1 MTSPY
6 RRLLLPIYAPSM
18 LMAVGQ
24 QAVLILL
31 PLYALHLGGGA
42 SWAAAILGFRGL
54 GAWLADVPAGLA
66 AARFGDKA
74 VMLVGLGLL
83 SVAGLA
89 LSVVENLP
97 MLAAVALLY
106 GMGMSNWLL
115 GRISYVTDTCA
126 IDERGRA
133 VSVMAGIQRTGTF
146 LGPAIGGYLAQNVG
160 YDVAF
165 LAAGISAVAAAVIV
179 VLFTANVHGAGAGEQ
194 THLATITDIVIT
206 HRRVLITA
214 GGAALA
220 LTLMRAAR
228 LLLVPVW
235 GTSVGLDAAQ
245 IGLLYSL
252 SVVVEL
258 AMFYHV
264 GIAMDSRGRKST
276 AVPCMALL
284 ALSLALL
291 PTVSGFYSLLA
302 VSLLAGV
309 GNGFGTGLVLTL
321 GSDFA
326 PATRRGEFLGVWRLT
341 TDSGLAAGPFLIG
354 GLAQVTTLAFATI
367 ATAGVG
373 LIGLA
378 VMILCVEDTLANRLQ
393 R

>member
-133 VSVMAGIQRTGTF
+133 VSVMAGI
-146 LGPAIGGYLAQNVG
+146 
-160 YDVAF
+160 
-165 LAAGISAVAAAVIV
+165 
-179 VLFTANVHGAGAGEQ
+179 
-194 THLATITDIVIT
+194 
-206 HRRVLITA
+206 
-214 GGAALA
+214 
-220 LTLMRAAR
+220 
-228 LLLVPVW
+228 
-235 GTSVGLDAAQ
+235 
-245 IGLLYSL
+245 
-252 SVVVEL
+252 
-258 AMFYHV
+258 
-264 GIAMDSRGRKST
+264 
-276 AVPCMALL
+276 
-284 ALSLALL
+284 
-291 PTVSGFYSLLA
+291 
-302 VSLLAGV
+302 
-309 GNGFGTGLVLTL
+309 
-321 GSDFA
+321 
-326 PATRRGEFLGVWRLT
+326 
-341 TDSGLAAGPFLIG
+341 
-354 GLAQVTTLAFATI
+354 
-367 ATAGVG
+367 
-373 LIGLA
+373 
-378 VMILCVEDTLANRLQ
+378 
-393 R
+393 